1 MAQKN
6 YIEQHGFKQERIVIF
21 LDGHLKK
28 KYKWQVKFQ
37 ISTKNTNLEQASL
50 WN

>member
-6 YIEQHGFKQERIVIF
+6 YIEQPGFKQERIVIF
-21 LDGHLKK
+21 LDGHLKTR
-28 KYKWQVKFQ
+28 YQWQVKFI
-37 ISTKNTNLEQASL
+37 ISTKNTNLEQSSL